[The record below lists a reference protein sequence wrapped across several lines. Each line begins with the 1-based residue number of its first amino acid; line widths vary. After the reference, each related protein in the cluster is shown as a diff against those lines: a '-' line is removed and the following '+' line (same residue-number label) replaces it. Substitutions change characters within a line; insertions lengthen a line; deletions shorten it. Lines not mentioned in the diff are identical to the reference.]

1 MPLHENPIH
10 TLVSLSGGG
19 SKENVSVH
27 AILGPVDI

>member
-1 MPLHENPIH
+1 MKTSYIPL
-10 TLVSLSGGG
+10 SAYQGGG